1 MEKNKRM
8 CMKKLFLCLLTVLL
22 VSCGT
27 RVQETETPVQNIP
40 DTVYIEVP
48 TLNEERIK
56 ELEAD
61 VEYWK
66 AVADS
71 IQTTIP
77 YDTWIDGRRIEKI
90 KYYISICEKNSK
102 NKKFFYGWIRR
113 TMSEE

>member
-1 MEKNKRM
+1 MV
-8 CMKKLFLCLLTVLL
+8 FLAIFIVCLIGCTSSPVKPPDMP
-22 VSCGT
+22 
-27 RVQETETPVQNIP
+27 TEIP

-48 TLNEERIK
+48 TLNEERIR

-77 YDTWIDGRRIEKI
+77 YDVWIDRRRIEKI
-90 KYYISICEKNSK
+90 KHYISICEKNSK

-113 TMSEE
+113 TMNEE